1 MTLVSANLAGIA
13 DETTNYPAY
22 VQDGRNIHVSGQ
34 VSFDDGGSIVGD
46 GDPAKQTEIAIDR
59 LERVLHA
66 AGSDL
71 NHVVS
76 TTVYLTSAAYAA
88 EMNRVWRERFGR
100 HRPARATVVAGLL
113 DERLLVEITA
123 VAVHSGAGA
132 E

>member
-1 MTLVSANLAGIA
+1 MTLISANLVGIA
-13 DETTNYPAY
+13 DETTSYPAY
-22 VQDGRNIHVSGQ
+22 VQDGRSIHVSGQ
-34 VSFDDGGSIVGD
+34 VSFDDDGSIVGE

-59 LERVLHA
+59 LERVLLA

-76 TTVYLTSAAYAA
+76 TTVYLTSAVYAA

-123 VAVHSGAGA
+123 LAVQSGGGF